1 MSAADSVVANMNPEE
16 RDALVDRLKGELQAK
31 TEESAQLKA
40 RAELCAQFEEKERIR
55 LGAFQ
60 SECASFVDTLMED
73 GDADTNADLGPLKKW
88 ADGYLQNPDIVKQAP
103 LARGFFVASAKLKR
117 ARDEASVGAKA
128 GETLANTLKELE
140 GVKDQL
146 AKKEQRTQELE
157 TLCDER
163 QKQAEKLTAELAKHG
178 LMSEKYNFSKASSRE
193 AEDDATKKEETNEQD
208 VGSIVSNTAANVL
221 EQVTSNASKMAVA
234 ARDANPLD
242 DLTSFITTRGRGGS
256 RMMASGTQHAF
267 LGAQNDVDL
276 LSTLRGM

>member
-1 MSAADSVVANMNPEE
+1 MSTADSVVANMNPEE

-60 SECASFVDTLMED
+60 AECTSFVDTLMED

-140 GVKDQL
+140 GVKDQESGRNDFHL
-146 AKKEQRTQELE
+146 ALHSTGIMLQMYDNRHLRFIGSGPYIALKGPIQ
-157 TLCDER
+157 
-163 QKQAEKLTAELAKHG
+163 G
-178 LMSEKYNFSKASSRE
+178 YVGPYKALYR
-193 AEDDATKKEETNEQD
+193 A
-208 VGSIVSNTAANVL
+208 I
-221 EQVTSNASKMAVA
+221 
-234 ARDANPLD
+234 
-242 DLTSFITTRGRGGS
+242 
-256 RMMASGTQHAF
+256 
-267 LGAQNDVDL
+267 
-276 LSTLRGM
+276 